1 MKSGF
6 NNSSHFLVLI
16 FLLTLILS
24 SRASD
29 SNGLGDNIEW
39 RSWTEGKSIAKET
52 GKPLMVVL
60 HKSWCP
66 ACKSLKPKFAA
77 SKSIEKLSSQFVMV
91 NAKEGEQPMD
101 EPRFNIDGQYI
112 PRIIFLDS
120 NENVLA
126 DVINEDGNP
135 QYKYYHMNAESIV
148 QSMKKVIKLSTVT
161 KKDHN
166 EEL

>member
-1 MKSGF
+1 MKSEF
-6 NNSSHFLVLI
+6 NSTSYFLVLI
-16 FLLTLILS
+16 FFLAQILS
-24 SRASD
+24 NRASD
-29 SNGLGDNIEW
+29 SNGLGEGIEW
-39 RSWTEGKSIAKET
+39 KTWTEGKSIAKET
-52 GKPLMVVL
+52 GRPLMVVL

-77 SKSIEKLSSQFVMV
+77 SKPLEKLSSQFVMV
-91 NAKEGEQPMD
+91 NAKEGEKPID
-101 EPRFNIDGQYI
+101 DSKFNIDGQYI

-135 QYKYYHMNAESIV
+135 QYKYYHMNVESIV

>member
-1 MKSGF
+1 MKSEF
-6 NNSSHFLVLI
+6 HNSSYFLVLI
-16 FLLTLILS
+16 FLLAQILS
-24 SRASD
+24 NQASD
-29 SNGLGDNIEW
+29 TNGLGEGIEW
-39 RSWTEGKSIAKET
+39 KTWTEGKSIAKET
-52 GKPLMVVL
+52 GRPLMVVL

-77 SKSIEKLSSQFVMV
+77 SQPIEKLSSQFVMV
-91 NAKEGEQPMD
+91 NAKEGEKPID
-101 EPRFNIDGQYI
+101 DSKFNIDGQYI

-148 QSMKKVIKLSTVT
+148 QSMKKVIKLSAVT